1 MLRRTLALLVVFVVL
16 VFPAISVAQ
25 MTYRLKG
32 TVKDNDGKPVS
43 GARVR
48 AEALTGFRGEQFVG
62 QKEFAT
68 RTNDKGE
75 WTILGLTSG
84 VWAFDATGD
93 DVVPQVVVLPIN
105 FTNRQPQGVTGNS
118 FRWDLPLTVR
128 RTTHAGLNAA
138 AAAATEGRVA
148 DATSSV
154 GVIAAEPDADLLC
167 SAGEVALLVRQHGLA
182 GAIFEQILKQDP
194 KHGCATRGRGSAAL
208 MQNDFDTA
216 AKMLWGA
223 IDLVPRE
230 QRAALG
236 AAVKDLQGI
245 AGVKN

>member
-1 MLRRTLALLVVFVVL
+1 MMLKTLALVL
-16 VFPAISVAQ
+16 LIVLAMPIATVAQ

-32 TVKDNDGKPVS
+32 TVKDNDGKPVA

-68 RTNDKGE
+68 TTNDKGE

-84 VWAFDATGD
+84 IWAFEATGD
-93 DVVPQVVVLPIN
+93 SLVPQVVLQPIN
-105 FTNRQPQGVTGNS
+105 FTSRKPQGVTGNS
-118 FRWDLPLTVR
+118 FSWDLPLMVR
-128 RTTHAGLNAA
+128 RTTHASLNTA
-138 AAAATEGRVA
+138 AAAATEGRLA
-148 DATSSV
+148 DAVTSV
-154 GVIAAEPDADLLC
+154 GIVASEADPDLLC

-182 GAIFEQILKQDP
+182 GAIFEQILKQHA
-194 KHGCATRGRGSAAL
+194 KHGCAMRGRGSAAL

-216 AKMLWGA
+216 AKMLWAA
-223 IDLVPRE
+223 IDVVPRE
-230 QRAALG
+230 HRAALG

-245 AGVKN
+245 TGSQD

>member
-1 MLRRTLALLVVFVVL
+1 MQRRTFALVVLIVL
-16 VFPAISVAQ
+16 VLPFASTAQ

-32 TVKDNDGKPVS
+32 TVKDNDGKAVP

-68 RTNDKGE
+68 KTNDKGD

-84 VWAFDATGD
+84 VWAFEATGD

-128 RTTHAGLNAA
+128 RSTHAGLNAA
-138 AAAATEGRVA
+138 AAAATEGRLA
-148 DATSSV
+148 DAITSV
-154 GVIAAEPDADLLC
+154 GLVAGEPDSDLLC

-182 GAIFEQILKQDP
+182 GAIFEQILKQDS
-194 KHGCATRGRGSAAL
+194 KHGCATRGRSSAAL

-216 AKMLWGA
+216 AKMLWRA
-223 IDLVPRE
+223 IELVPRE

-245 AGVKN
+245 AGFKN